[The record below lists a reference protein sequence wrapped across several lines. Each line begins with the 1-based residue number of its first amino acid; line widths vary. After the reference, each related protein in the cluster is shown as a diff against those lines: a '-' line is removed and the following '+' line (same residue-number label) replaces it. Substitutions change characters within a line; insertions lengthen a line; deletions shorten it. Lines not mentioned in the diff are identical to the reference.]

1 MDENNQNERKKR
13 SQQVVFEKLLSE
25 LEERHLTREHI
36 KVRFLSG
43 KSSAGI
49 CGVDVVTL
57 LDLLDAVR
65 ESLKTSLQFG
75 DYRRALR
82 YLVLL
87 DFLCE
92 STSNN

>member
-1 MDENNQNERKKR
+1 M
-13 SQQVVFEKLLSE
+13 FEKLLRE

-49 CGVDVVTL
+49 SGVDVVTL

-65 ESLKTSLQFG
+65 ESFKTSLQFG

-92 STSNN
+92 STGNN